1 LTRRAEKLFVELL
14 DRSVTDA
21 ALAFLVET
29 RRITAGAPDGVAAA
43 TVRVHRNRFFDRV
56 LTQGNLGMGEAYR
69 DGDWDME
76 SGTISEFLTV
86 LLRNRVDRSL
96 KGDWRT
102 IAGVARVQAA
112 NLLRARQWSHVQGHY
127 DLGEDFFESFL
138 DETMTYSCG
147 YVENPDD
154 TLEQLQFQKLDR
166 ICRKLELAPGDR
178 VLDIGCGFGGFL
190 IHAAR
195 HFGTSGVGITTSR
208 SHCER
213 GDANVRVAG
222 LSERVRLHLADHRSI
237 SGEFDRVVSIG
248 MMEHLPRKEYGRY
261 FRRIAAVLTPRGK
274 GLVHCVGT
282 NGPKN
287 LHDPFVQK
295 YVFPGSG
302 QPRLSE
308 MTLGCEKAGLVI
320 QDVENM
326 VRHYAFTARRWLE
339 RFRQNQARLDRGRY
353 SAEFLRL
360 WEYNLSGYIAA
371 ATASDGAV
379 YQVLF
384 AKDYAAPM
392 ALHRV

>member
-1 LTRRAEKLFVELL
+1 MTRRAQALFLEVL

-21 ALAFLVET
+21 ALAFLVEG
-29 RRITAGAPDGVAAA
+29 RRIAAGAPGAAA
-43 TVRVHRNRFFDRV
+43 VATLRIHRNRFFDRV

-76 SGTISEFLTV
+76 SGTIAEFLTI
-86 LLRNRVDRSL
+86 LLRNRIDRKL

-147 YVENPDD
+147 YVERPDD

-166 ICRKLELAPGDR
+166 ICRKLELSPDDR
-178 VLDIGCGFGGFL
+178 VLDIGCGFGSFL

-195 HFGTSGVGITTSR
+195 HFGASGVGITTSR

-213 GDANVRVAG
+213 GNANVRAAG
-222 LSERVRLHLADHRSI
+222 LSDRVRLDLADHRSI

-248 MMEHLPRKEYGRY
+248 MMEHLPRKEYARY
-261 FRRIAAVLTPRGK
+261 FRRIAAVLTPSGK

-287 LHDPFVQK
+287 VHDPFVQK

-308 MTLGCEKAGLVI
+308 MTLGCEKAGLAI
-320 QDVENM
+320 LDVENI
-326 VRHYAFTARRWLE
+326 VRHYAFTAQRWLE

-353 SAEFLRL
+353 SAEFRRL
-360 WEYNLSGYIAA
+360 WEYNLSGYIAG

-384 AKDYAAPM
+384 AKDYAAPT